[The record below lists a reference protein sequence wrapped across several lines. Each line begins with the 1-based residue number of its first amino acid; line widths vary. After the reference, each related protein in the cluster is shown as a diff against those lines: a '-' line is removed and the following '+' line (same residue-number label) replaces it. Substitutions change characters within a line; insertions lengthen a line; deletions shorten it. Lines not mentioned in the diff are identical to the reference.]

1 MEFQRRLLQ
10 VDQCL
15 SKADVQAL
23 AFLCVDLVS
32 KDLSSVSSAEELF
45 SILTDNDL
53 LSSEDTSLLTELLQ
67 TCHRQDLIRDF
78 GTFLQPA
85 ESCIGPYRKLLFDL
99 SENITDQD
107 LKTMKF
113 LLRKT
118 LPRKKLDG
126 RITTLHLLMEMEKE
140 DVLSSENLDVL
151 KKILIDVCPSLT
163 KRIDKFK
170 RETNQRS
177 TQLSNQIN
185 IGPISQETEGEEK
198 TRSTMEDMSHQLPSR
213 GCSGDE
219 FIQPPYVC
227 EEPNHSTEESGIAGA
242 SEHAGSLSVPTEGLE
257 TMSLLSISDNE
268 VQSHHLTFS
277 SVPGNMDLK
286 QDTFLSRASATAVDL
301 PQYDM
306 KGEKRGVCLI
316 INNHDFSKSAL
327 PLGKRDGTQ
336 FDESRLEK
344 VFEWLGFEIETKRD
358 CTEQHILSL
367 MEDLSR
373 RDHSQGDCFVCCVL
387 SHGLEGTVYGVDGNQ
402 VRLRQLTEPF
412 SGNHCPS
419 LKEKPKLFF
428 IQACQG
434 IKEQPVV
441 FIQTDGPL
449 PRSLSTDAGVPKNS
463 IPADADFLLGM
474 ATIPEYASFRDKKE
488 GTWFIQSLCE
498 NLQLLVPQG
507 VDLLSILTEVNND
520 VSRKAAGAKKQMPQP
535 VFSLRKKVIFPIPRS
550 PAPAL

>member
-170 RETNQRS
+170 RETS
-177 TQLSNQIN
+177 KIC
-185 IGPISQETEGEEK
+185 PIS
-198 TRSTMEDMSHQLPSR
+198 
-213 GCSGDE
+213 C
-219 FIQPPYVC
+219 PPV
-227 EEPNHSTEESGIAGA
+227 
-242 SEHAGSLSVPTEGLE
+242 VVLE
-257 TMSLLSISDNE
+257 M
-268 VQSHHLTFS
+268 
-277 SVPGNMDLK
+277 
-286 QDTFLSRASATAVDL
+286 DL